1 MIKKKIFICIIFSFI
16 GFLPVFSLD
25 FGFTSHFLDFSS
37 AQNEP
42 SFALSFDITEE
53 IASGIEIGAK
63 ILQSS
68 KHNYTAFSTADF
80 AFSFFHL
87 GGGIMYDIRD
97 ALISPGFIVDA
108 RAKFKKESFLGLSY
122 YASFSPENL
131 VENISQNGK
140 IYLSSKNTNAS
151 LEAFADITYV
161 QIQEVKHNLVLT
173 SKTEI
178 MGFDEKSFIA
188 LGLLF
193 SSELFI
199 NTNNVLELDLLFRL
213 GGKITLNFKKWGSYF
228 FTYESN
234 LFRLSEKIQSTP
246 SFNIHCGARFRIDN

>member
-16 GFLPVFSLD
+16 SFLPVFSLD

-37 AQNEP
+37 AQYEP

-63 ILQSS
+63 ILQSG

-97 ALISPGFIVDA
+97 ALISPGIIVDA

-131 VENISQNGK
+131 AENISQNGK

-161 QIQEVKHNLVLT
+161 QIQEVKHNLILT

-178 MGFDEKSFIA
+178 MGFDEKTFIA
-188 LGLLF
+188 VGLLF
-193 SSELFI
+193 SSELSI
-199 NTNNVLELDLLFRL
+199 NTDMLLELDLAFRL
-213 GGKITLNFKKWGSYF
+213 GGKIAFNFKKWGDYF

-234 LFRLSEKIQSTP
+234 LFRLSEKIQNIP